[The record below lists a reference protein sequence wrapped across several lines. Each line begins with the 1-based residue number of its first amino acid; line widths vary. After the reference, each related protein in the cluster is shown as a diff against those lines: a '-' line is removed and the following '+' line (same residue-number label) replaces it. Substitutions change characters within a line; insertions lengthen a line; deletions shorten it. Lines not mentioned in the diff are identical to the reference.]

1 MSSYRTIEF
10 NGIKL
15 CINDEVYEPA
25 EDTELLLS
33 IVKIKKGEKVIEIG
47 SGSGILSIISA
58 KMGGKVYS
66 IDINPLA
73 SLATLCSSKLNNLD
87 IDVINCDMLTCLRN
101 ITFDVGI
108 FNPPYLPFEEYDDWI
123 KYSWSG
129 GKSGSEVLVNF
140 INTISARRLYILYS
154 SLSNEDEILEAIR
167 KRKMVINRK
176 IEKTFGFERLI
187 ALELNAEGS
196 IS

>member
-15 CINDEVYEPA
+15 CINDKVYEPA

-33 IVKIKKGEKVIEIG
+33 IVKIKKGEKVVEIG

-66 IDINPLA
+66 IDINPFA

>member
-33 IVKIKKGEKVIEIG
+33 IVKIKKGEKVVEIG

-66 IDINPLA
+66 IDINPFA

-167 KRKMVINRK
+167 KRKMIINRK

>member
-33 IVKIKKGEKVIEIG
+33 IVKIKKGEKVVEIG

-66 IDINPLA
+66 IDINPFA

-167 KRKMVINRK
+167 KRRMVINRK
-176 IEKTFGFERLI
+176 TEKTFGFERLI

>member
-33 IVKIKKGEKVIEIG
+33 IVKIKKGEKVVEIG

-66 IDINPLA
+66 IDINPFA

-167 KRKMVINRK
+167 KRRMIINRK

>member
-33 IVKIKKGEKVIEIG
+33 IVKIKKGEKVVEIG

-66 IDINPLA
+66 IDINPFA
-73 SLATLCSSKLNNLD
+73 SLATLCSSKLNNLY

-140 INTISARRLYILYS
+140 INIISAKRLYILYS

>member
-33 IVKIKKGEKVIEIG
+33 IVKIKKGEKVVEIG

-66 IDINPLA
+66 IDINPFA

>member
-33 IVKIKKGEKVIEIG
+33 IVKIKKGEKVVEIG

-66 IDINPLA
+66 IDINPFA

-140 INTISARRLYILYS
+140 INIISAKRLYILYS

>member
-25 EDTELLLS
+25 EDTEFLLS

-66 IDINPLA
+66 IDINPFA

-129 GKSGSEVLVNF
+129 GKSGSEVLVDF

-154 SLSNEDEILEAIR
+154 SLSNEDKILEAIR